1 MANIISIGTTVPDF
15 CHQQTD
21 ILQFMQNMY
30 RLDNAQKRILSFLYR
45 QSGIRQRYSV
55 LNDFSEK
62 HAYLHQLFAAQS
74 VNPPISKRM
83 DVYQLMA
90 PVLAFKAI
98 HNCLNGVAEP
108 HQITHLITVSCTGMS
123 APGIDLQLAEMLNL
137 PDTVFRTSVNFMG
150 CYAAIHA
157 LKMANYICKSE
168 PDAVVVIVAVELCT
182 LHFQP
187 EFTEDNAASS
197 LLFADGAAAVLV
209 STQQV
214 KTTPKPIIALES
226 FYSKIERKGKNDMAW
241 MIGNHGFEM
250 TLSGF
255 IPSIIEADIEEL
267 VYAALK
273 NSGYTLQAIQHWCL
287 HPGGRKIIDVIEKKL
302 GLTREKT
309 ISSRFILEN
318 FGNMSSPTILFVLK
332 EMMQHKP
339 LQPEPVFGIAFGP
352 GLTMETF
359 TAQLI

>member
-1 MANIISIGTTVPDF
+1 MANIISIGTAVPEF

-30 RLDNAQKRILSFLYR
+30 GLDDTQKRILSFLYS
-45 QSGIRQRYSV
+45 QSAIRQRYSV
-55 LNDFSEK
+55 INDFSEK
-62 HAYLHQLFAAQS
+62 SVHLNQLFAAQAL
-74 VNPPISKRM
+74 NPSISKRM
-83 DVYQLMA
+83 EVYQLMA
-90 PVLAFKAI
+90 PTLAFNAI
-98 HNCLNGVAEP
+98 QNCLHGKAEL

-123 APGIDLQLAEMLNL
+123 APGIDLQLVEILNL
-137 PDTVFRTSVNFMG
+137 PNTVFRTSVNFMG

-209 STQQV
+209 SGQAV
-214 KTTPKPIIALES
+214 KTSNQPMIALNS

-241 MIGNHGFEM
+241 IIGNHGFEM
-250 TLSGF
+250 TLSSF

-267 VYAALK
+267 VHTALE
-273 NSGYTLQAIQHWCL
+273 NSGYTLQDIQHWCI
-287 HPGGRKIIDVIEKKL
+287 HPGGRKIIDVIEKQL

-309 ISSRFILEN
+309 RPSRFVLEN
-318 FGNMSSPTILFVLK
+318 FGNMSSPTLLFVLK
-332 EMMQHKP
+332 EMMQYKP
-339 LQPEPVFGIAFGP
+339 LHPEPVFGIAFGP